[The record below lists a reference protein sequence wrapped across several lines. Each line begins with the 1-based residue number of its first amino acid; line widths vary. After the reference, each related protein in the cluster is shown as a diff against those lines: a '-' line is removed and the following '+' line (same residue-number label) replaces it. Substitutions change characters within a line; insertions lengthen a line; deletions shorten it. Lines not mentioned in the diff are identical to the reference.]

1 MKFKLTKKY
10 YYSVLE
16 ENDDLILL
24 KKIIDKYCL
33 TWTREDAKAIFTRQS
48 YVVNEHIFYVGII
61 SFDGGICKGIEIRV
75 GEYESVSACMA
86 SWYSNLEL
94 EFIGDLIYN
103 GFVELSYEENEK
115 YY

>member
-48 YVVNEHIFYVGII
+48 YVVNEHIFMLALFPLTV
-61 SFDGGICKGIEIRV
+61 
-75 GEYESVSACMA
+75 EYAR
-86 SWYSNLEL
+86 EL
-94 EFIGDLIYN
+94 KFE
-103 GFVELSYEENEK
+103 
-115 YY
+115 

>member
-1 MKFKLTKKY
+1 M
-10 YYSVLE
+10 
-16 ENDDLILL
+16 
-24 KKIIDKYCL
+24 
-33 TWTREDAKAIFTRQS
+33 RQ
-48 YVVNEHIFYVGII
+48 HRLC
-61 SFDGGICKGIEIRV
+61 CKGIEIRV